1 MNLNKIKKKIIKLKK
16 KIIKYSYF
24 YFNKNKNLIENE
36 KYDTLFK
43 KLQDLEKLHPKY
55 KINSPTNKINYI
67 LCEKFKK
74 KKHKIPMLSIKS
86 LYTFKELSKFININI
101 KKYYNINFCCELKI
115 DGIAVSLIYKKNIL
129 KYSLTRGNGIYGEN
143 IINNVKE
150 IKCIPKILKNKNKI
164 NKIEIRGEIFI
175 TKKNFLYINKN
186 NKFSNCRNL
195 TSGTIRQLNPYVT
208 KKRKLSFIAY
218 DIIINNNRN
227 IFNNQF
233 NSLNYIKKLG
243 FKINKYTKIC
253 NSLKDI
259 KKYFNNIKNKRNN
272 LNFDIDGIV
281 IKINDKLIQEILNYN
296 NNYIKWAVS
305 LKFYSSTKVSKVK
318 NIKFNVGQSGIIVP
332 IIYIKKIYL
341 SCSKIKKINIYNLKI
356 YKKMNICINDKVLI
370 TKQGDIIPKII
381 KVIKSKNNKKFLLPN
396 KCPSCKKNLNLNSKI
411 IKCNNNLNCNSKLL
425 NKIIIFVSNKGFNI
439 IGLGK
444 KTIYLLIKYKIIKK
458 ITDLFNLNISKLI
471 TLPLIKYKKAK
482 KILNNINNSIKKV
495 KLYNVLYS
503 LCIPKIGLSTSIYI
517 SNKLKK
523 LDNFINIKKYN
534 LYHKINK
541 IGKLKIKSIKNYINN
556 KIFYKNLKSLNK
568 IIKKKI
574 K

>member
-1 MNLNKIKKKIIKLKK
+1 MSLNKIKKKIIKLKK

-24 YFNKNKNLIENE
+24 YFNKNKNLINNE
-36 KYDTLFK
+36 KYDTLLK
-43 KLQDLEKLHPKY
+43 KLQNLEKLYPKY

-67 LCEKFKK
+67 LCKKFKK

-86 LYTFKELSKFININI
+86 LYTFKELNKFININI
-101 KKYYNINFCCELKI
+101 KKYSNINFCCELKI

-150 IKCIPKILKNKNKI
+150 IKYIPKILKNKNKI

-175 TKKNFLYINKN
+175 TKKNFLYVNKN
-186 NKFSNCRNL
+186 KKFSNCRNL
-195 TSGTIRQLNPYVT
+195 TSATIRQLNPYVT

-259 KKYFNNIKNKRNN
+259 KKYFNNIKKKRNN
-272 LNFDIDGIV
+272 LNYDIDGIV
-281 IKINDKLIQEILNYN
+281 IKINNKLIQETLNYN

-305 LKFYSSTKVSKVK
+305 LKFYSLTKISKVK

-396 KCPSCKKNLNLNSKI
+396 KCPSCKKNLNLNTKI

-439 IGLGK
+439 LGLGK
-444 KTIYLLIKYKIIKK
+444 KTIYLLIKYKIITN
-458 ITDLFNLNISKLI
+458 IIDLFYLNITKLI

-482 KILNNINNSIKKV
+482 NILTNINNSIKKV
-495 KLYNVLYS
+495 KLYNILYS

-534 LYHKINK
+534 LYYKIHK

-556 KIFYKNLKSLNK
+556 KTFYKNLKSLNK